1 MYNPYI
7 SVSTT
12 PSRTIKLPRPLNYNV
27 LYLVILTASWFLRM
41 AREVHLILKRNTLS
55 LLGINR
61 RDEAHWYKV
70 PFSLLYQKTI
80 HCFYCHIFKFLF
92 VTNFDFYFHFY
103 CSPRKRFVF
112 KPKYWAVCLNIYFSF
127 ILFFF
132 FTFLSPCP
140 KDQFAISYFFFKLIY
155 RQLVVR

>member
-1 MYNPYI
+1 MKDLNPRHFMYNPYI

-27 LYLVILTASWFLRM
+27 LHLVILTASWFLRM
-41 AREVHLILKRNTLS
+41 AREAHLILKRNTLS

-103 CSPRKRFVF
+103 CSPWRRFVF
-112 KPKYWAVCLNIYFSF
+112 KPKYFGSLFKYIFFIHSF
-127 ILFFF
+127 FLF
-132 FTFLSPCP
+132 
-140 KDQFAISYFFFKLIY
+140 YFFISLP
-155 RQLVVR
+155 

>member
-1 MYNPYI
+1 MKDLNPRHFMYNPYI

-27 LYLVILTASWFLRM
+27 LHLVILTASWFLRM
-41 AREVHLILKRNTLS
+41 AREAHLILKRNTLS
-55 LLGINR
+55 LLGINK

-103 CSPRKRFVF
+103 CSPWRRFVF
-112 KPKYWAVCLNIYFSF
+112 KPKYFGSLFKYIFFIHSF
-127 ILFFF
+127 FLF
-132 FTFLSPCP
+132 
-140 KDQFAISYFFFKLIY
+140 YFFISLP
-155 RQLVVR
+155 